1 MLPEK
6 DIVPFKI
13 TIYCQL
19 LYDTL
24 FRKRESGEPKMKDLL
39 WWIAGATATWL
50 VLGFFL
56 KDYDA
61 EGLIFVVVSFI
72 VTYFLQKRR
81 EENAE

>member
-1 MLPEK
+1 
-6 DIVPFKI
+6 
-13 TIYCQL
+13 
-19 LYDTL
+19 
-24 FRKRESGEPKMKDLL
+24 MKDLL